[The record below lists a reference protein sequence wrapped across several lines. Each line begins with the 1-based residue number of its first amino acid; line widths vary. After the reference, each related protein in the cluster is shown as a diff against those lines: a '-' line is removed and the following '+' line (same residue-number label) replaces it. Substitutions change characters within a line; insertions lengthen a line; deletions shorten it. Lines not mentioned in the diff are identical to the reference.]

1 MVTKYQWF
9 FFHLPLFW
17 WLHRCFFLGFFTFLF
32 FLHTWHDITWH
43 SIIQRIGS
51 FGGTF
56 FKTGKIYSYGVTY
69 LLNEIAIPFR
79 LIQWMIKMMYVC
91 MYVWYIKNSVGTF
104 GILSKKSNLKYLCQ
118 LAIFE
123 CVAHICLEN

>member
-1 MVTKYQWF
+1 M
-9 FFHLPLFW
+9 
-17 WLHRCFFLGFFTFLF
+17 
-32 FLHTWHDITWH
+32 I
-43 SIIQRIGS
+43 SI

-56 FKTGKIYSYGVTY
+56 FKTGKIYSYKY
-69 LLNEIAIPFR
+69 LLKEVTIPFR
-79 LIQWMIKMMYVC
+79 LIQQTNEINVSMMYVC

-118 LAIFE
+118 WAIFE